1 MLRRISNL
9 PEKDSKIRFF
19 GALALS
25 ICLITPSKGT
35 SRRLAKLDHLTWSSY
50 YDLGVNSF
58 PYESSVHYPDFSP
71 VGALFSE
78 DGVLGT
84 GTLVA
89 PSVVVTAAHLFRN
102 SLSSPSPR
110 PMDWQFILHSPFD
123 EALESQK
130 FSVSQVALHPSWVAR
145 LSALGGRGDGDMLG
159 VDLAV
164 VLLQEEVVGVYPAK
178 LPVEGVE
185 QIGAKVVLG
194 GFGNLVDGV
203 SGSQGVLNR
212 RRVGGV
218 NILDRVVVQV
228 EDANVPAE
236 HLGGLLAI
244 DFDSPQSDANSLGP
258 GEPALDYVPTGTS
271 DPTPVDLEASTAV
284 GDSGGPAF
292 MRISGAWRI
301 VGSVS
306 YGSSDSTYGD
316 VTVYTRLANHKSWL
330 EDFLPPWSQARKTGQ
345 GGWLESD
352 WFGFFLPGSSNWN
365 YHSSHGWLYLPQ
377 ASQENFWAWQPGVGW
392 WWSSLSVYPF
402 IYSSERMS
410 WLYFDPSRS
419 NSQKSVFFDYGKNDW
434 FQVP

>member
-1 MLRRISNL
+1 MLRRISSL
-9 PEKDSKIRFF
+9 PEKDSKSNFF
-19 GALALS
+19 WILVLS

-35 SRRLAKLDHLTWSSY
+35 SRRLAKLHHLTWSSY
-50 YDLGVNSF
+50 YDLGTNSS
-58 PYESSVHYPDFSP
+58 PYESSDLYPDLSP

-110 PMDWQFILHSPFD
+110 PIDWQFILHSPFD
-123 EALESQK
+123 EASESQK
-130 FSVSQVALHPSWVAR
+130 FSVSRIFLHPSWVAR
-145 LSALGGRGDGDMLG
+145 LSELGGRGDGDKLG

-164 VLLQEEVVGVYPAK
+164 VLLQQEVAGVYPAK
-178 LPVEGVE
+178 LPSETVEPV
-185 QIGAKVVLG
+185 GAKVVLG

-228 EDANVPAE
+228 NDANVPAE

-244 DFDSPQSDANSLGP
+244 DFDSPQSDANSLGT

-271 DPTPVDLEASTAV
+271 DSVPLDLEASTAV

-316 VTVYTRLANHKSWL
+316 VTVYTRLANHKIWL
-330 EDFLPPWSQARKTGQ
+330 EEFLPPWSRPERPVKAVGWNRTGLVFSSLVRPTGIIIPLMVGFICLKQVRKT
-345 GGWLESD
+345 
-352 WFGFFLPGSSNWN
+352 FGLGS
-365 YHSSHGWLYLPQ
+365 P
-377 ASQENFWAWQPGVGW
+377 A
-392 WWSSLSVYPF
+392 
-402 IYSSERMS
+402 
-410 WLYFDPSRS
+410 
-419 NSQKSVFFDYGKNDW
+419 
-434 FQVP
+434 